1 MADLTQTNWSETDA
15 SNNQPAPDGA
25 PEGMPPGGLNDAIRA
40 IMGAVKRW
48 FSWSTPKTTGGT
60 GTAYTVSYTVAPGA
74 LVDGMT
80 HLVQFHAVN
89 GAPATLNVNSLG
101 AKPLHY
107 YEGGVWKPIIAGV
120 LTIGMICRVA
130 YNQAD
135 GAYRLTSLPI
145 GITAVTQAAGNN
157 STAIATTA
165 FVATA
170 LGTAGFQTGDVK
182 IAYRTTEPA
191 GWLFMNGKTIGNAAS
206 GATARANA
214 DAEALFTHCW
224 NEEPTNT
231 ILVIQTSSGAPT
243 TRGASAAADFAA
255 NKRMPLPDPEG
266 CAFAVADNMGGGP
279 TARLGFGAN
288 GGFSGAATLGR
299 VGGEKNHQLTVVEM
313 PSHTHVPILSPN
325 GLGSSGDPAA
335 SGGGGPIVG
344 NATTSAGGDVAHNNV
359 QPTFVI
365 NAFIKL

>member
-1 MADLTQTNWSETDA
+1 MADLTQNNWSETDA

-25 PEGMPPGGLNDAIRA
+25 PEGMAPGGLNDAIRA
-40 IMGAVKRW
+40 VMGAVKRW
-48 FSWSTPKTTGGT
+48 FSWSNPKTTGGT
-60 GTAYTVSYTVAPGA
+60 GTAYTLSYTVAPTA
-74 LVDGMT
+74 LVDAMT

-101 AKPLHY
+101 AKPIHY
-107 YEGGVWKPIIAGV
+107 YTGGAWTPIVAGV
-120 LTIGMICRVA
+120 LTAGMICRVA

-145 GITAVTQAAGNN
+145 GITAVTKAAGDN

-170 LGTAGFQTGDVK
+170 LGVSGFQTGDFK
-182 IAYRTTEPA
+182 FAYRTTAPA
-191 GWLFMNGKTIGNAAS
+191 GWLFVNGKTIGNAAS
-206 GATARANA
+206 GATALA
-214 DAEALFTHCW
+214 DPTAQLLFNHLW
-224 NEEPTNT
+224 YEEPTNT
-231 ILVIQTSSGAPT
+231 LLVIQTSGGAPT
-243 TRGASAAADFAA
+243 TRGVSADADWAA
-255 NKRMPLPDPEG
+255 NKRMPLPDPAG
-266 CAFAVADNMGGGP
+266 CVFAAADNLGGSP

-288 GGFSGAATLGR
+288 GGFAGAASLGK
-299 VGGEKNHQLTVVEM
+299 VGGEKNHQLTIAELAK
-313 PSHTHVPILSPN
+313 HNHVPILSPN
-325 GLGSSGDPAA
+325 GAGSSGDPLS

-344 NATTSAGGDVAHNNV
+344 NVTTDTGGDVAHNNV